1 MKILLLLLAASAPAL
16 ADGKLLSVLELH
28 NKLEG
33 GDKKAVDASYL
44 SDRIRAEVLDAKL
57 GVQVMTRENMLV
69 LLQSQGKSLENC
81 EGECE
86 VDTGRRLGA
95 DYVISGEV
103 LRVGATLKATLKLH
117 DTHTGTLL
125 GAVSA
130 SGVDVEALDANLPGA
145 VRRLVEPIAP
155 APAAPPLSTQV
166 PSAPP
171 VRATDAITMKV
182 PAPPEGKWLL
192 VTSDGSMLCQL
203 PCTQR
208 LARGTSYYAERDADR
223 TEDRHRVSLPST
235 SSFATGRSV
244 EAAYVPGRGSTT
256 VAAVLGV
263 SGLFVGA
270 LGVGFFAA
278 RSSYTDAEL
287 AAGSG
292 PNTTV
297 AGSMVAGGAA
307 VAVIGLVLAIW
318 TEHEHYEGKLS
329 GGQAQASLLPDAIA
343 LHF

>member
-1 MKILLLLLAASAPAL
+1 MKILVLLLAASAPAV
-16 ADGKLLSVLELH
+16 AEGKLLSVLELH

-33 GDKKAVDASYL
+33 ADKKAVDASYL
-44 SDRIRAEVLDAKL
+44 SDRIRAEILDAKL

-69 LLQSQGKSLENC
+69 LLQAQGKSLENC

-95 DYVISGEV
+95 DYVVSGEV
-103 LRVGATLKATLKLH
+103 LRVGASLKATLKLH

-145 VRRLVEPIAP
+145 VKRLVEPIAP
-155 APAAPPLSTQV
+155 APVAPPPSAQA

-171 VRATDAITMKV
+171 GRAAEAITMKV

-192 VTSDGSMLCQL
+192 VTDDGSMLCQL

-208 LARGTSYYAERDADR
+208 LARGTPYYAERDADR

-235 SSFATGRSV
+235 GSFATGRSV
-244 EAAYVPGRGSTT
+244 EATYVPGRGSTA
-256 VAAVLGV
+256 VAAVLGIA
-263 SGLFVGA
+263 GLTVGS
-270 LGVGFFAA
+270 LGVGLFAA
-278 RSSYTDAEL
+278 RSSYSDAEL

-292 PNTTV
+292 PSTAV
-297 AGSMVAGGAA
+297 AGGMVAGGAA
-307 VAVIGLVLAIW
+307 VAVLGLVLGIW
-318 TEHEHYEGKLS
+318 SEHEHYEGKLS
-329 GGQAQASLLPDAIA
+329 GGQAQVSLLPDAIA
-343 LHF
+343 LRF

>member
-86 VDTGRRLGA
+86 VDTGRRL
-95 DYVISGEV
+95 
-103 LRVGATLKATLKLH
+103 GATLKATLKLH

-256 VAAVLGV
+256 V
-263 SGLFVGA
+263 
-270 LGVGFFAA
+270 
-278 RSSYTDAEL
+278 
-287 AAGSG
+287 
-292 PNTTV
+292 
-297 AGSMVAGGAA
+297 
-307 VAVIGLVLAIW
+307 
-318 TEHEHYEGKLS
+318 
-329 GGQAQASLLPDAIA
+329 
-343 LHF
+343 